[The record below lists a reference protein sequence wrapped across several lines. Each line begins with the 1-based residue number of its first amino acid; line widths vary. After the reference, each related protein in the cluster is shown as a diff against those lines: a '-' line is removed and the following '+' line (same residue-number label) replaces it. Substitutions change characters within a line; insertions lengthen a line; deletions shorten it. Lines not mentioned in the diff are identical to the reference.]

1 MPGRVSLAYRR
12 PAARAALTGSIAGML
27 VCRSGILLL
36 IKGEAA
42 KLMPT
47 LTKARAVAD
56 EALAP
61 EQGFAMKSG
70 AGESRLA

>member
-1 MPGRVSLAYRR
+1 
-12 PAARAALTGSIAGML
+12 ML